1 MKKTKI
7 SKGFE
12 ALKKH
17 AGEEVRIHKKL
28 LKESQ
33 ADVKHLLR
41 KHLKD
46 TVAIHKAFWSEVKKI
61 VKEK

>member
-1 MKKTKI
+1 MKNTKM

-17 AGEEVRIHKKL
+17 AGEEVRIHREL

-33 ADVKHLLR
+33 DDVKHLLR

-46 TVAIHKAFWSEVKKI
+46 TVAIHKAFWNEVKKI

>member
-1 MKKTKI
+1 MKSTKI

-17 AGEEVRIHKKL
+17 AGEEVRIHKEL

-33 ADVKHLLR
+33 KDVKHLLR

-46 TVAIHKAFWSEVKKI
+46 TVAIHKTFWNELKKI
-61 VKEK
+61 VKAK

>member
-17 AGEEVRIHKKL
+17 AGEEVRIHKEL
-28 LKESQ
+28 LKGSQ

-46 TVAIHKAFWSEVKKI
+46 TVAIHKAFWSEIKKI

>member
-1 MKKTKI
+1 MKNTKI
-7 SKGFE
+7 SKGLE

-17 AGEEVRIHKKL
+17 AGEEVRIHKEL

-33 ADVKHLLR
+33 DDVKHLLR

-46 TVAIHKAFWSEVKKI
+46 TIAIHKSFWNEVKKI